1 MWQETSRAATSRPQ
15 GWFDGCRVRVPGSAA
30 TRGRSRY
37 VTTRKEGTHQLRHC
51 YASVRL
57 AARVSIREL
66 AEYLGHAEPVFT
78 LRV

>member
-1 MWQETSRAATSRPQ
+1 M
-15 GWFDGCRVRVPGSAA
+15 
-30 TRGRSRY
+30 
-37 VTTRKEGTHQLRHC
+37 TTRKEGTHQLRHC